1 MKKVKEGK
9 ETETKL
15 EKWIGRVRHG
25 LHLSQIEVVR
35 GNESWMRMI
44 GRHLQRETESMLAAG
59 TGYMTNYRRERS

>member
-15 EKWIGRVRHG
+15 EKWIGRVM
-25 LHLSQIEVVR
+25 LSLLRQIEVVR

>member
-15 EKWIGRVRHG
+15 EKWIGRVM
-25 LHLSQIEVVR
+25 LSLLRQIEVVR

-44 GRHLQRETESMLAAG
+44 GR
-59 TGYMTNYRRERS
+59 